1 MRIKTQTPNNISPWS
16 SCTSR
21 AIHDAT
27 VWKHTTQ
34 GNRTEAQIHNQFLEI
49 LTREET
55 GEEVTKPQVLL
66 LCLSLSVC
74 LSLNRLEQPLCNTAS
89 VKNPE
94 ARSQISSKI
103 QSEHQ
108 LSRLK
113 FPCLSS
119 IHRKKDKNPARKK
132 KKMYLRIRSDTGFQ
146 SRICTN
152 RSIRRSS

>member
-1 MRIKTQTPNNISPWS
+1 MRIKTHTPNNISSWS

-34 GNRTEAQIHNQFLEI
+34 GNRTEAQIHNQFSEI

-66 LCLSLSVC
+66 LCLSLS
-74 LSLNRLEQPLCNTAS
+74 LNRLEQPLCNIAS
-89 VKNPE
+89 VKNLE
-94 ARSQISSKI
+94 ARLQISSKI

-113 FPCLSS
+113 FSCLSS
-119 IHRKKDKNPARKK
+119 VHRKKDKNPARKK
-132 KKMYLRIRSDTGFQ
+132 KKMYLRVRSDTGFQ